1 MDTLPWLDLSQES
14 HHKFRYLAFSIF
26 GVWVAAIGRW
36 EEGCQ
41 LGAENDL
48 VPGIL
53 GVWLFQNQLF
63 RCCGSSEEE
72 QGQQELENGPVQT
85 GTTCLIPFVLL
96 AAVNAFFDFLMVL
109 VAYPECFESV
119 MAAKGTLC
127 AESFFTFGAGVF
139 QACSAILAFQIWWS
153 MPQSSGYSLVLQ
165 ARRMKAPSLS
175 FGGLVHLMGGRME
188 GTGRRF
194 GFLTITY
201 VFAQL
206 GDTAVSMVQEKVTC
220 RTAAF
225 EFLQVAKRSGS
236 RWLSPQTWPAPADDL
251 LEKCEVEGVEHKV
264 QLQDDSI
271 WKEVLG
277 HKAYQQYASSA
288 SHKASKTTTAET
300 VETTAAAVATTSSVP
315 SSHSSSSSSSHSSSS
330 SASSS
335 SSSSARTTTAMAQ
348 TQAPRPGLIIS
359 TNPQEETQRA
369 PVSNATDADRIS
381 KMDDVAKEFMNEA
394 SKLDPDSAE
403 HHSLKRVAHFLSG
416 MATAKKRIT
425 STTPSPKLP
434 QLAGNVSQMPLHSE
448 LAPLESLN
456 DGNKCASDEE
466 EMMGTCYKKCVD
478 LTGGYFPIRTSPFS
492 CCEAEP
498 CGFQNTRVHL
508 SFCSGFDVAGDQE
521 GKGCPNFEGACLT
534 DEELFDGLCYK
545 KCSLFPSGYTYN
557 HRVAPNMCCSTHGLK
572 CLLPKYFKF
581 STDFAVG
588 GGRNDGN
595 AQTPS
600 FAHAPMKE
608 LTEVEARTRTQKS
621 QQRWLDVGWSS
632 CADQWE
638 SSRCT
643 ADSLLLP
650 PLLRQCAKMSDVLR
664 RWNVSHEEPMEGVLS
679 ERLSEIT
686 QASAPRAGM
695 IPLNISSSFNPLVS
709 SIWLAA
715 SRESLES
722 RDSGPAVPTALLAS
736 KQAAM
741 TEPSSKVAKGE
752 EAVLEIAEML
762 FLRVSENT
770 QLASLLDQQHS
781 DQALEEFANLI
792 EKLSD
797 LDSAP
802 IAISPSLLSQQAV
815 DSVCEILLRSLQ
827 ENSDVPDPLATSLA
841 KLTQSARSEPR
852 LSRLASD
859 IKNAQA
865 AQRTALDA
873 AAGGEDGEA
882 DDLNGD
888 FNIMSFEE
896 LDMPEHEAKQVQE
909 VWSRFNSFYD
919 SSEAAGEAMFDAILD
934 ASPTLGTLFKMPRAV
949 ASMRLQEGINQII
962 NSLRNPKQTK
972 QLVDVLGFKHLN
984 LEVTGS
990 RVRIIRDAL
999 VELVAS
1005 EVIASHSRQALGSFI
1020 KVLNYIGGALLYIR
1034 ATYAQRLQTLST
1046 SWAEANRDRDKVKKA
1061 SGEKKPQDTA
1071 QLMKQKMDEH
1081 VPEEVVY
1088 IGEERMAERR
1098 RRQEQHVP
1106 KTFYDMFCF
1115 NAAVMDLLQDWMFEI
1130 LDAFDDIVCN
1140 AANVYRLQEECDV
1153 LVLKISKLDTEIN
1166 LDDFKA
1172 VMLASL
1178 RSLLPKDWT
1187 SAHEEVWCWL
1197 WESVQSLLN
1206 EELGKPAARARI
1218 LSRYMSS
1225 LDDQAR
1231 QEIGEEVYRNFFT
1244 IVPAGQDYM
1253 KQSRTRLHFIADSV
1267 MRLSGLFAETQRNF
1281 DFHGLVLGFRAHDE
1295 PPLCVVFGEGSGW
1308 EEAAGLKLFNLD
1320 RKVDTQITL
1329 QWLFEDMNCDA
1340 IRTVKLSGEELY
1352 QEPYRMVDEL
1362 SALGLRHVG
1371 YAVPTEFFGPFV
1383 NAFIEVVKDRVDD
1396 PPIIESFSWSLGLM
1410 ARMLVRTIKEGS
1422 TIVMKAINQNSKELM
1437 GSALICAPR
1446 GERFN
1451 WVLTVAAT
1459 RRGDG

>member
-1 MDTLPWLDLSQES
+1 
-14 HHKFRYLAFSIF
+14 
-26 GVWVAAIGRW
+26 
-36 EEGCQ
+36 
-41 LGAENDL
+41 
-48 VPGIL
+48 
-53 GVWLFQNQLF
+53 
-63 RCCGSSEEE
+63 
-72 QGQQELENGPVQT
+72 
-85 GTTCLIPFVLL
+85 
-96 AAVNAFFDFLMVL
+96 
-109 VAYPECFESV
+109 
-119 MAAKGTLC
+119 
-127 AESFFTFGAGVF
+127 
-139 QACSAILAFQIWWS
+139 
-153 MPQSSGYSLVLQ
+153 
-165 ARRMKAPSLS
+165 
-175 FGGLVHLMGGRME
+175 
-188 GTGRRF
+188 
-194 GFLTITY
+194 
-201 VFAQL
+201 
-206 GDTAVSMVQEKVTC
+206 
-220 RTAAF
+220 
-225 EFLQVAKRSGS
+225 
-236 RWLSPQTWPAPADDL
+236 
-251 LEKCEVEGVEHKV
+251 
-264 QLQDDSI
+264 
-271 WKEVLG
+271 
-277 HKAYQQYASSA
+277 
-288 SHKASKTTTAET
+288 
-300 VETTAAAVATTSSVP
+300 
-315 SSHSSSSSSSHSSSS
+315 
-330 SASSS
+330 
-335 SSSSARTTTAMAQ
+335 
-348 TQAPRPGLIIS
+348 
-359 TNPQEETQRA
+359 
-369 PVSNATDADRIS
+369 
-381 KMDDVAKEFMNEA
+381 
-394 SKLDPDSAE
+394 
-403 HHSLKRVAHFLSG
+403 
-416 MATAKKRIT
+416 
-425 STTPSPKLP
+425 
-434 QLAGNVSQMPLHSE
+434 
-448 LAPLESLN
+448 
-456 DGNKCASDEE
+456 
-466 EMMGTCYKKCVD
+466 
-478 LTGGYFPIRTSPFS
+478 
-492 CCEAEP
+492 
-498 CGFQNTRVHL
+498 
-508 SFCSGFDVAGDQE
+508 
-521 GKGCPNFEGACLT
+521 
-534 DEELFDGLCYK
+534 
-545 KCSLFPSGYTYN
+545 
-557 HRVAPNMCCSTHGLK
+557 
-572 CLLPKYFKF
+572 
-581 STDFAVG
+581 
-588 GGRNDGN
+588 
-595 AQTPS
+595 
-600 FAHAPMKE
+600 
-608 LTEVEARTRTQKS
+608 
-621 QQRWLDVGWSS
+621 
-632 CADQWE
+632 
-638 SSRCT
+638 
-643 ADSLLLP
+643 
-650 PLLRQCAKMSDVLR
+650 
-664 RWNVSHEEPMEGVLS
+664 
-679 ERLSEIT
+679 
-686 QASAPRAGM
+686 
-695 IPLNISSSFNPLVS
+695 
-709 SIWLAA
+709 
-715 SRESLES
+715 
-722 RDSGPAVPTALLAS
+722 
-736 KQAAM
+736 M

-770 QLASLLDQQHS
+770 QLASLFDQKHS

-792 EKLSD
+792 EKLSE

-815 DSVCEILLRSLQ
+815 DSVSEILLHSLQ
-827 ENSDVPDPLATSLA
+827 ENSAVPDPLATSLA

-852 LSRLASD
+852 LSRLVSD

-865 AQRTALDA
+865 AHMTALDA
-873 AAGGEDGEA
+873 AAGGEDAEVDG
-882 DDLNGD
+882 LNGD

-934 ASPTLGTLFKMPRAV
+934 ASPTLGTFFKLPRAV

-962 NSLRNPKQTK
+962 KSLRNPKQTK

-1034 ATYAQRLQTLST
+1034 ATYSQRLQILST

-1071 QLMKQKMDEH
+1071 QLTKQKMDEH

-1140 AANVYRLQEECDV
+1140 AANVYRLQEESDV

-1267 MRLSGLFAETQRNF
+1267 MRLS
-1281 DFHGLVLGFRAHDE
+1281 
-1295 PPLCVVFGEGSGW
+1295 
-1308 EEAAGLKLFNLD
+1308 
-1320 RKVDTQITL
+1320 
-1329 QWLFEDMNCDA
+1329 
-1340 IRTVKLSGEELY
+1340 EELY
-1352 QEPYRMVDEL
+1352 QEPYQMVEEL

-1422 TIVMKAINQNSKELM
+1422 TIVMKAINQNSKELL

-1451 WVLTVAAT
+1451 WVLTVAVGTQSISPLEWAVTSGNWVAAELIIQDLLTIRADRERYYYGLDALFERHPDIIQLLCTQAQCLLKTLLDGMMWHSHLTSDGMRRTNYYIKHLITDRNGDFAPCMKAIVQLQDPGIAVHRVLTRVTGIVWQGLIRSRFIFGTTWLLFNFMLFVLSHGLLNHEAAQVEMSSRIAMFTFRSIIYFLGMTQLIYGRVRHICRAIKDGDLVTIANMPIPKRMVDNWREPVSCLLASALIIMFFIEPVLSCLQHYEGDFEGSGLFTDLCPEGKGVREVYSILSLFIVALYMALLLDLAALSIKLNAYVLVAINVLPELFLMITAVAFLVIMFAT
-1459 RRGDG
+1459 CVAVSHTSVDAFKDMPTAGMRFFQIAAKMQDNRGMPEISTVPLLMVAIGLFVLAVVFGAFNIFVAQLTCAHQEIYDSMVGYSILRRMQISIDTMQTLRRRKFKQFVDSLVMDEPLEFGEGDIGLPGGVQIMECASLHPQNKESIIRFGGSTESSMQWPKEEALEIASEDARLDRLVKKFDKSLLRISKMMKKRGFSSYTSAVTSRMGASTTKTSTKLSSAPDGEPTSGASGAASYTSEEPNSHSECEIPGQSK